1 MEERALTTS
10 IAILNGPSLNL
21 LGEREP
27 HIYGTTTLADIERMC
42 RAQAADQG
50 LSLLFFRQSNHEGQI
65 IDWIQEARGK
75 AAGLMINPAG
85 FTSTS
90 IAILDALKTF
100 NGPIIEVHLS
110 NIHQR
115 ESYRHH
121 SYVSYA
127 ATGVIM
133 GLGAQGYLRALDALA
148 TMLAPD
154 AGRRSTA
161 GAADEPIE

>member
-1 MEERALTTS
+1 VLANS

-27 HIYGTTTLADIERMC
+27 HIYGTTTLADIEQLC
-42 RAQAADQG
+42 RERAEAQNLDV
-50 LSLLFFRQSNHEGQI
+50 LFFRQSNHEGQI
-65 IDWIQEARGK
+65 IDWVQEARGR

-100 NGPIIEVHLS
+100 GGPIIEVHLS

-133 GLGAQGYLRALDALA
+133 GLGAQGYVRAVDALA
-148 TMLAPD
+148 VMLRP
-154 AGRRSTA
+154 AGTQRGLGDVARGPVTE
-161 GAADEPIE
+161 GR

>member
-1 MEERALTTS
+1 MEERNMTKS

-27 HIYGTTTLADIERMC
+27 DIYGTTTLADIEQMC
-42 RAQAADQG
+42 RTNAEAQG
-50 LSLLFFRQSNHEGQI
+50 LELLFFRQSNHEGQI

-133 GLGAQGYLRALDALA
+133 GFGAQGYARAIDALA
-148 TMLAPD
+148 TML
-154 AGRRSTA
+154 
-161 GAADEPIE
+161 

>member
-1 MEERALTTS
+1 MEKRNMTKS

-27 HIYGTTTLADIERMC
+27 DIYGTTTLADIEQMC
-42 RAQAADQG
+42 RTTAEAHE
-50 LSLLFFRQSNHEGQI
+50 LELLFFRQSNHEGQI

-133 GLGAQGYLRALDALA
+133 GFGAQGYARAIDALA
-148 TMLAPD
+148 TML
-154 AGRRSTA
+154 
-161 GAADEPIE
+161 